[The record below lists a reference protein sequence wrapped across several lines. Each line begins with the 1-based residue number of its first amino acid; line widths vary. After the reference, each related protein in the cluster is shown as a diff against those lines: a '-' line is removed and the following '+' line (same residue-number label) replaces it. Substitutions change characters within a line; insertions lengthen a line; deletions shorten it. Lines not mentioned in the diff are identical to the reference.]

1 LNEAER
7 IKDMNELEA
16 NIDLNCDENNYPNKS
31 SLVLNAL
38 ISCLEDE
45 NQLIKRLALDF
56 MFSHLKL
63 TNNYL
68 GG

>member
-1 LNEAER
+1 MNEAER